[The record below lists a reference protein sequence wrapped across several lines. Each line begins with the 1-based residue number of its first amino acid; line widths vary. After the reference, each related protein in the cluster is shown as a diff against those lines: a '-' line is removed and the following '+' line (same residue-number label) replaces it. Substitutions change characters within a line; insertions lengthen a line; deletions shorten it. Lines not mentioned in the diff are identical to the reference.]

1 PGTPPGTTAAR
12 SPSIEPRT
20 GAASRIGSGPA
31 RVPARLSP
39 THCPGRLSRT
49 PRHAVP
55 HPECRPRGGGRLAV
69 GLVGCDRPPRDQA
82 DPADAPAAPRFEDV
96 TDAVGLN
103 FTHDCG
109 PTGTYFMP
117 QSMYGGAAVFDADGD
132 GRLDILLLQGAGPNT
147 GVGNRLYLQ
156 TPDGKFRDA
165 SAGSRLDF
173 DGYNVGVAIGDV

>member
-1 PGTPPGTTAAR
+1 MA
-12 SPSIEPRT
+12 T
-20 GAASRIGSGPA
+20 G
-31 RVPARLSP
+31 
-39 THCPGRLSRT
+39 
-49 PRHAVP
+49 
-55 HPECRPRGGGRLAV
+55 LAV
-69 GLVGCDRPPRDQA
+69 GSVGCDRTPPSGQA
-82 DPADAPAAPRFEDV
+82 ESAGPPAAPAWFEDV

-117 QSMYGGAAVFDADGD
+117 QSMYGGVALFDADGD

-165 SAGSRLDF
+165 SAGSGLEF
-173 DGYNVGVAIGDV
+173 DGHNVGVAIAGVENACRHVVFIT